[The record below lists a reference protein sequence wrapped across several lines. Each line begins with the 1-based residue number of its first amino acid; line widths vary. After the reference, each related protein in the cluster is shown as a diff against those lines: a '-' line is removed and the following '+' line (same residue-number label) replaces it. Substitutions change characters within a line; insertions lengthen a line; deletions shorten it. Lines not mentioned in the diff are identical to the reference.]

1 MSSRGIL
8 AAIKGATG
16 ATMEVH
22 PLLQAG
28 VGALLLI
35 VTPTVSS
42 QFAVGPRT
50 LGTLI
55 GAAGTLGGI
64 VLLITGVARGLLRW
78 VDAESYSDASTG
90 QQMFV
95 LAVGTLLVLG
105 VPLTALIAYI
115 AITG

>member
-1 MSSRGIL
+1 MSSRGII
-8 AAIKGATG
+8 AAIEGATE
-16 ATMEVH
+16 ATMETH

-28 VGALLLI
+28 VGVVLLI

-42 QFAVGPRT
+42 QFSVGPRT
-50 LGTLI
+50 LGTII
-55 GAAGTLGGI
+55 GAAGTLGGV
-64 VLLITGVARGLLRW
+64 VLLITGISRGLLGW
-78 VDAESYSDASTG
+78 MDAESYSDASTG

-105 VPLTALIAYI
+105 VPLTALIAYL